1 MSDERL
7 KTDIV
12 TLENAIDKVKQIRG
26 VEFTR
31 IKDGKR
37 SAGIIAQELEVVL
50 PQAIT
55 EKALPFEA
63 DTETMYKTVDYDQI
77 HGLLIEAIKE
87 QQVQIEELKEL
98 IGRK

>member
-1 MSDERL
+1 VSDERL
-7 KTDIV
+7 KTDIT
-12 TLENAIDKVKQIRG
+12 TLENALDKIKQIRG

-55 EKALPFEA
+55 EKALPYEA
-63 DTETMYKTVDYDQI
+63 DTETVYKTVDYDQI
-77 HGLLIEAIKE
+77 HGLLIQCIKE
-87 QQVQIEELKEL
+87 QQVQIETLMDMVGE
-98 IGRK
+98 